1 MGKKNLRG
9 ERESGS
15 LCQRLIREQIYYS
28 KVSLM
33 YLMLHLSLRTGPA
46 LARSSYSIIYR
57 IIYVNDHLLWPAL
70 GWGTHRNH
78 FFRTEAID
86 LLKTHDRAPGPNPTR
101 THFRSSPRGKT
112 VGAAF
117 RIIGQV
123 SWLMSIYNMTGKA
136 ALFPRRIN
144 GTKEGLKATLVKL
157 RMSRICGSEHPL
169 RGRPWTVASWRSPAL
184 W

>member
-1 MGKKNLRG
+1 MPEVDPRADIFTCEGLLFYLISHLCLRA
-9 ERESGS
+9 R
-15 LCQRLIREQIYYS
+15 
-28 KVSLM
+28 
-33 YLMLHLSLRTGPA
+33 PA
-46 LARSSYSIIYR
+46 LVMSSCSTIYR
-57 IIYVNDHLLWPAL
+57 IINMNDHLLWPAL
-70 GWGTHRNH
+70 GWGTHRNR

-101 THFRSSPRGKT
+101 THFRSSPRGKI